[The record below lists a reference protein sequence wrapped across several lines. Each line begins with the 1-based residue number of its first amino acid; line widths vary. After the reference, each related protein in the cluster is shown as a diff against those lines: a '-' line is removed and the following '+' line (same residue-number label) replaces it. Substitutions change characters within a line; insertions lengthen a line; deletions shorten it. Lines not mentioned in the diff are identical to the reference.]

1 MQNIVLIG
9 MPGAGKSTVGVILAK
24 HLSKAFVDTDLLIQ
38 NRHHQTLQEIL
49 DQHGYLT
56 LREFEER
63 EILRLHVHNAVIA
76 TGGSAV
82 YSERAMTHLKAN
94 GAIVYLKLGAAELLK
109 RINNFETR
117 GIAMAKG
124 QSFLELYREREIL
137 YHQHGQIIIE
147 CAGKNHEQVVADIV
161 DQTAGLAG

>member
-1 MQNIVLIG
+1 

-49 DQHGYLT
+49 DRHGHVT
-56 LREFEER
+56 LREFEEQ

-94 GAIVYLKLGAAELLK
+94 GTIVYLKVGATELLK

-117 GIAMAKG
+117 GIAKAQA
-124 QSFLELYREREIL
+124 QSFYDLYQERGLL
-137 YHQHGQIIIE
+137 YERYGQITID
-147 CAGKNHEQVVADIV
+147 CANKNHEAVVAEIV
-161 DQTAGLAG
+161 SRL